1 MKWHVYA
8 DPLRLSVS
16 FRWTKMSPP
25 FGLLSRLSLLS
36 KNTSYLRSSFAV
48 SQARCFSTTQTVFV
62 RKNKDR
68 PAPTKAKLAARER
81 KKALKARKNAYE
93 HEKMPLSE
101 AISVLRVCILV
112 LLVPVTDL
120 TRFLRLWKSL
130 GQIQRSSWLSRQ
142 L

>member
-1 MKWHVYA
+1 MKRHVYA
-8 DPLRLSVS
+8 DPLRLS
-16 FRWTKMSPP
+16 WTKMSPP
-25 FGLLSRLSLLS
+25 FSLLNRLSILS
-36 KNTSYLRSSFAV
+36 KNTSYLRSPSAV

-101 AISVLRVCILV
+101 AISVLRVCIAGIACFSLPT
-112 LLVPVTDL
+112 L
-120 TRFLRLWKSL
+120 RAFLGCGSL
-130 GQIQRSSWLSRQ
+130 SAEFNVRAGYQDSYEA
-142 L
+142 